1 MSQAFRLASL
11 RLRDCRWCSAHVGQ
25 RVWLRIA
32 GLLQFRHWPS
42 SLAFCRCSWARRRLY
57 SLRSGLLLL
66 ARSYS
71 RRRISLASCAAGP
84 LLSVSRLLLSGW
96 GEWCGFSFLR
106 EGLAE
111 GLRDPFPFGAGRLT
125 ISGLDRVLAFF
136 PLRLGSGNRMVCE
149 KVCGSKG
156 SIPFAPGSCS

>member
-1 MSQAFRLASL
+1 M
-11 RLRDCRWCSAHVGQ
+11 
-25 RVWLRIA
+25 
-32 GLLQFRHWPS
+32 
-42 SLAFCRCSWARRRLY
+42 
-57 SLRSGLLLL
+57 RSGLLLL

-71 RRRISLASCAAGP
+71 RRRSSLASCAAGP
-84 LLSVSRLLLSGW
+84 LLPVSRLLLSGW

-111 GLRDPFPFGAGRLT
+111 GLRDPFPFSTGRLT

-149 KVCGSKG
+149 NVCV
-156 SIPFAPGSCS
+156 F